1 MSSVFSG
8 ALLRARIKSSGGRME
23 ELAVITGL
31 SFSHLSRLC
40 RGEVR
45 PSTRA
50 VELLAEALGC
60 EPGDFFADDGKTRAI
75 GPPDGEAP
83 PPPLSA
89 GTRERLR
96 KLLDLRGQ
104 GAA

>member
-1 MSSVFSG
+1 MSKVFSG
-8 ALLRARIKSSGGRME
+8 AQLRAKIESSGGRME
-23 ELAVITGL
+23 ELAVITNL
-31 SFSHLSRLC
+31 SFFHLHRLC

-45 PSTRA
+45 PSTRTIE
-50 VELLAEALGC
+50 VLAEALGC
-60 EPGDFFADDGKTRAI
+60 EPGDLFADDGKTRAI

-89 GTRERLR
+89 ETRERLR
-96 KLLDLRGQ
+96 QLLDLRG